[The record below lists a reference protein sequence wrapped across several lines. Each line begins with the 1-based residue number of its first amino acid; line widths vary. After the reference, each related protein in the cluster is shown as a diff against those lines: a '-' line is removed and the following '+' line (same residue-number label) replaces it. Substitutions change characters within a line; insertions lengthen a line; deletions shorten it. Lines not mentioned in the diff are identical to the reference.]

1 MILMICIMIG
11 KIMDGGAESA
21 YLHELNTCLKRLIYI
36 QRVNIRLDETSL
48 ECPIFGLC
56 LIVLYHIF

>member
-1 MILMICIMIG
+1 
-11 KIMDGGAESA
+11 MDGGAESA